1 MYRLG
6 NIFQM
11 ALADILEWN
20 LNDLPN
26 LIVDGLRDTNSSR
39 LGDLFEAN
47 SDVHAGTVKI
57 VLFGDHI
64 PEIHANAELHSLVLR
79 DGDIAFLDFVLNL
92 DSAANG
98 LNNARELGDDAVS
111 CCAEDV
117 ALMGGDQLLHNS
129 AVHAQSRR

>member
-6 NIFQM
+6 NIFQT

-57 VLFGDHI
+57 VLLGNHI
-64 PEIHANAELHSLVLR
+64 ARINANAKLHSFVVE
-79 DGDIAFLDFVLNL
+79 DGDGALRNLALYLDIA
-92 DSAANG
+92 SNG
-98 LNNARELGDDAVS
+98 LNDSG
-111 CCAEDV
+111 
-117 ALMGGDQLLHNS
+117 
-129 AVHAQSRR
+129 

>member
-1 MYRLG
+1 
-6 NIFQM
+6 M

-26 LIVDGLRDTNSSR
+26 LIVDSLRDTNSSR

-111 CCAEDV
+111 CCTEDV
-117 ALMGGDQLLHNS
+117 ALMGGDRLLHNS
-129 AVHAQSRR
+129 AVHTQSRR